1 MSVMHGP
8 IRCLR
13 TCAERR
19 DVSAPPETRLVVAPE
34 EEARIRDAVRRADVS
49 LLGAGYCLADYNDA
63 EALFELLR
71 DPRVS
76 DPIYDLPRPISRES
90 IAEWVQDARDRQAT
104 GEAVLA
110 VKVDREDVIVSYSYF
125 TIWPDRSAAEI
136 GGAFRA
142 DQQSKGAGKAG
153 LVQSL
158 GWMFDHL
165 GVRLIGVTAAVDNVR
180 SAKVIESAGLRE
192 MSRRDSVRP
201 DGTIRQSRYWE
212 LSRDEWHRLPRR
224 SA

>member
-1 MSVMHGP
+1 MRGP
-8 IRCLR
+8 IQCRR

-34 EEARIRDAVRRADVS
+34 EGAKIRDAVRRADLS
-49 LLGAGYCLADYNDA
+49 LLGPGYRLANYNDA

-71 DPRVS
+71 DPKVS
-76 DPIYDLPRPISRES
+76 DPIYDLLCPISRES
-90 IAEWVQDARDRQAT
+90 IAKWLQDARDRQSA

-110 VKVDREDVIVSYSYF
+110 VQVDGEGAIVSYSYF

-142 DQQSKGAGKAG
+142 DRQSKGAGKAG
-153 LVQSL
+153 IVRSL
-158 GWMFDHL
+158 DWMFDHL
-165 GVRLIGVTAAVDNVR
+165 GVRIFGVTAAVENVR
-180 SAKVIESAGLRE
+180 SAKVIESAGFRE
-192 MSRRDSVRP
+192 MNGRDSVRP

-212 LSRDEWHRLPRR
+212 LSREEWSRHPRC
-224 SA
+224 SS